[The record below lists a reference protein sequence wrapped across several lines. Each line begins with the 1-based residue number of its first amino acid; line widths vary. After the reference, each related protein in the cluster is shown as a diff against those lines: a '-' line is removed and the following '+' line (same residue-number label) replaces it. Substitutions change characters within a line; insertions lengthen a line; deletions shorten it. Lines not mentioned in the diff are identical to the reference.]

1 MCNVLKCNVKVGL
14 TVDLVGKNVKI
25 IEEMRKDNLS
35 KKLLITSVGYK
46 HNITKHATCLSE
58 KEKNQKKNKIIFKL
72 EI

>member
-1 MCNVLKCNVKVGL
+1 
-14 TVDLVGKNVKI
+14 
-25 IEEMRKDNLS
+25 MRKDNLS

-72 EI
+72 EIQVVYSIESVNAIISIMYCISDKNTH